1 MTDSRVS
8 KVSKSPEGI
17 ERLRIREDLE
27 VNLLRVA
34 AGPSDN
40 PTELAKRLVA
50 LVSTGSAMVDQIAAV
65 ILARKAIITLKE
77 RFRSHLIEPVGDEAA
92 GSDEAVRAKVVSAIG
107 ELDQVF
113 IDALQAFCTKLLRER
128 ALGGTQ
134 EGFSWSGMIHG
145 VLAAAA
151 VEIPSGILRNTCKD
165 ILSEYA
171 NPTDKSWESRGLVEL
186 DQALETVCTSELWAR
201 ARNAEKLV
209 VEVPLS
215 LQHRGAVSAEN
226 YGSSAQDSSES
237 LFRRQIDM
245 FPGEDGPDND
255 DPSEVR
261 GKAKRLGGFEGIV
274 DLAFREEGSW
284 VIVDYKTDLFS
295 DVHLD
300 SELEDYRQQVD
311 LYSDAWIR
319 LTGDLVKERVLFFT
333 AQDHLESW

>member
-50 LVSTGSAMVDQIAAV
+50 LVSTGSAMVDKIAAV

-77 RFRSHLIEPVGDEAA
+77 RFRSHLIEPVWDEAA

-186 DQALETVCTSELWAR
+186 DQALETVCTSELSVTLTSGRSNRYLPRSIGKMLPSLSTGTKSGSATK
-201 ARNAEKLV
+201 ASGTLSSIVTTILV
-209 VEVPLS
+209 GHQL
-215 LQHRGAVSAEN
+215 L
-226 YGSSAQDSSES
+226 
-237 LFRRQIDM
+237 
-245 FPGEDGPDND
+245 
-255 DPSEVR
+255 
-261 GKAKRLGGFEGIV
+261 
-274 DLAFREEGSW
+274 
-284 VIVDYKTDLFS
+284 
-295 DVHLD
+295 
-300 SELEDYRQQVD
+300 
-311 LYSDAWIR
+311 
-319 LTGDLVKERVLFFT
+319 
-333 AQDHLESW
+333 